1 MKLDF
6 EIAEEGAIVLFT
18 PLTERAHRW
27 VEANVAEDRKWFGP
41 SLVIENEFAKV
52 LVHGMSIDGLLL
64 RAYHE
69 TYAQ

>member
-6 EIAEEGAIVLFT
+6 EIANEGAIVLFT

-27 VEANVAEDRKWFGP
+27 VEANVAEDRQWFGP
-41 SLVIENEFAKV
+41 SLVIEDAFARV
-52 LVHGMSIDGLLL
+52 LVHGMFIDGFLL
-64 RAYHE
+64 ATCQE

>member
-6 EIAEEGAIVLFT
+6 EIADQGAIVLFT

-27 VEANVAEDRKWFGP
+27 VEANVAEDRQWFGP
-41 SLVIENEFAKV
+41 SLMIENAFAQV
-52 LVHGMSIDGLLL
+52 LVHGMFTEGLLL
-64 RAYHE
+64 GIYPE